1 MFKRRQITTF
11 AMAIQAEPPGQWTV
25 TGIPQCI
32 AYFCR
37 ASLAVAG
44 KVNTLLHHT
53 FQEQKQLTWY
63 DTWSTIIKMNT
74 FSKSH
79 LPPTRAA
86 RVHLCEEFV
95 DHWKRDLLNQPKMSF
110 YTAVN
115 SEFGEEQY
123 LQLPCR
129 LKRANIDKL
138 RSSSHDL
145 RVEKDHYT
153 EDRYSTVSKTCRFC
167 CSSDTD
173 VMRFFQEL

>member
-11 AMAIQAEPPGQWTV
+11 AMAIQADPV

-53 FQEQKQLTWY
+53 FQEQKQLNLTWY
-63 DTWSTIIKMNT
+63 DTWSIIIKMST
-74 FSKSH
+74 FSKPH
-79 LPPTRAA
+79 LHPTLAA
-86 RVHLCEEFV
+86 RVHNICEKFV

-110 YTAVN
+110 YNAVN

-145 RVEKDHYT
+145 RVEKGRYT